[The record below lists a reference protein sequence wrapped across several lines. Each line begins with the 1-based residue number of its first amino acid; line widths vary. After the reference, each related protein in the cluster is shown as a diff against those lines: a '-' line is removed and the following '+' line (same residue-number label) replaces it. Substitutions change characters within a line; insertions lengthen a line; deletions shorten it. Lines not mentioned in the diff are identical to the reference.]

1 GVGQLFWSVELTAQK
16 IGRGYRSRTCLAAL
30 IWRRSGYKPLLL
42 PEVPPWW
49 LAMDS
54 NHPRRL
60 YESRVLPT
68 ELASRVF
75 PRKLAGRAGFEPAHG
90 VSNSHVPFQLGY
102 RPKSR
107 RPRFLV
113 GAFENVNLNLECYGQ
128 TNPEGRARLT
138 RRLIMDL
145 VFIVMFENEYSML
158 SISFWLFCFRNPS
171 RAMFDKAQFEGFHSG
186 LVGLAL

>member
-1 GVGQLFWSVELTAQK
+1 
-16 IGRGYRSRTCLAAL
+16 
-30 IWRRSGYKPLLL
+30 
-42 PEVPPWW
+42 
-49 LAMDS
+49 MDS

-68 ELASRVF
+68 ELASLVF

-102 RPKSR
+102 RPKNVR
-107 RPRFLV
+107 KKRKAPTFV
-113 GAFENVNLNLECYGQ
+113 GASEIESELGNLANDQ

-145 VFIVMFENEYSML
+145 VCIVIFEAQYST
-158 SISFWLFCFRNPS
+158 LF
-171 RAMFDKAQFEGFHSG
+171 AT
-186 LVGLAL
+186 V